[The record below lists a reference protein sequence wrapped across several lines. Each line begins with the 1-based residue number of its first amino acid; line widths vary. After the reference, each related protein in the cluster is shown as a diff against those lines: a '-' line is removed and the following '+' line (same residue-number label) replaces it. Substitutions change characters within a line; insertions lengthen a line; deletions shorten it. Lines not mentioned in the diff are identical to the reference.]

1 MCIAFRHKQ
10 IFCKRAGPFKDPRGG
25 NKCKI
30 KKRECYLSMNEK
42 EKSSFCTGSVLLN
55 LNFEKECIN
64 IYEDNSIFLKAYGD
78 SAIILNYLFVI
89 DICLFNY
96 KVARLFCFI
105 KLNLFIF
112 LKIYLQYLLIYN
124 KILVTV
130 QHLYSYKSKSIET
143 CLQRWN
149 LGTSLRIT

>member
-1 MCIAFRHKQ
+1 MEYPAADK
-10 IFCKRAGPFKDPRGG
+10 AS
-25 NKCKI
+25 
-30 KKRECYLSMNEK
+30 LSFHIHLVFAPQYPPI
-42 EKSSFCTGSVLLN
+42 SFNVN
-55 LNFEKECIN
+55 
-64 IYEDNSIFLKAYGD
+64 
-78 SAIILNYLFVI
+78 
-89 DICLFNY
+89 ICLFNY
-96 KVARLFCFI
+96 KVTRLFCFI

-130 QHLYSYKSKSIET
+130 QHLYSYKFKSIET